1 MSEIV
6 TPQMNPFEIPEGI
19 LKYGG
24 SIENSD
30 SSISEELLTLILNPY
45 YYCFPGDVG
54 CLMIEDCLKKDPSIA
69 FEVLDWGGRK
79 LLNYVSMWCHDTD
92 KCVALIRKIK
102 EMGGDVNYSSLG
114 IERHSPLYLAI
125 EKGHLKKI
133 EVLLELGANVGDHND
148 LTNFLDKISADN
160 NDKNIQ
166 THKVLQNNLK
176 NAKKS
181 LEDVEIL
188 YERLQKQRAELEK
201 KIAETVE
208 QIGKNKI
215 KMSVLE
221 EKIMGE
227 KDNFDEYKK
236 SAQDALD
243 KKKSTIL
250 ALLNKYENE
259 KLTD

>member
-1 MSEIV
+1 MSEMV

-30 SSISEELLTLILNPY
+30 SSISEELRTLILNPY

-54 CLMIEDCLKKDPSIA
+54 CLMIEDCLKKNPAIA

-102 EMGGDVNYSSLG
+102 EMGGDVNYSCLG
-114 IERHSPLYLAI
+114 IVQHTPLYMAI

-133 EVLLELGANVGDHND
+133 EVLLELGAKLGDPAT
-148 LTNFLDKISADN
+148 LSKLLDEFSADN
-160 NDKNIQ
+160 DDKNIQ
-166 THKVLQNNLK
+166 THNILQNNLK

-181 LEDVEIL
+181 LEDEEIL
-188 YERLQKQRAELEK
+188 YQRLQKQRTELEK

-215 KMSVLE
+215 KVSVLE

-227 KDNFDEYKK
+227 KENFDEYKK

-243 KKKSTIL
+243 KKKSAIM
-250 ALLNKYENE
+250 ALLEKYENGN
-259 KLTD
+259 LTD